1 MYAISDMM
9 RISLAQYV
17 IVFLVTVVSAFFVGQ
32 DAAYTALMA
41 GLAYAVPTTLLA
53 LFLVLPKFLTAY
65 SPSAVAVLGGEFVKI
80 LVVVLLLGLMVGY
93 YENLHW
99 PDFIFTIIAVANSY
113 FIIKDRY
120 PWQQKPLP
128 LLSILNITWPTWL
141 PRIRGPLLIF
151 LS

>member
-53 LFLVLPKFLTAY
+53 LFLVLPKFLTGVQPKCCAQC
-65 SPSAVAVLGGEFVKI
+65 SEGEFVKI

-99 PDFIFTIIAVANSY
+99 PAFIFTIIAVANSY
-113 FIIKDRY
+113 FIVLFKRH
-120 PWQQKPLP
+120 
-128 LLSILNITWPTWL
+128 
-141 PRIRGPLLIF
+141 
-151 LS
+151 

>member
-32 DAAYTALMA
+32 DAAYTALFA

-53 LFLVLPKFLTAY
+53 LFLVLPKFVTAY

-80 LVVVLLLGLMVGY
+80 LVVLLLGLMVGY

-99 PDFIFTIIAVANSY
+99 PAFIFTIIAVANSY
-113 FIIKDRY
+113 FIVLFKRH
-120 PWQQKPLP
+120 
-128 LLSILNITWPTWL
+128 
-141 PRIRGPLLIF
+141 
-151 LS
+151 

>member
-1 MYAISDMM
+1 MVSCMKTQRTTASMYAISDMM

-65 SPSAVAVLGGEFVKI
+65 SPSAVAVLGGEFVFRY
-80 LVVVLLLGLMVGY
+80 LASFGADGRVLRKPSLARLYLHDNCGGEQLL
-93 YENLHW
+93 HR
-99 PDFIFTIIAVANSY
+99 AVQETLRIGIHGSRSPY
-113 FIIKDRY
+113 RY
-120 PWQQKPLP
+120 
-128 LLSILNITWPTWL
+128 
-141 PRIRGPLLIF
+141 
-151 LS
+151 

>member
-17 IVFLVTVVSAFFVGQ
+17 IVFLVTVVSAFFRRAGCSLHGTDGGARLRGPD
-32 DAAYTALMA
+32 DAPR
-41 GLAYAVPTTLLA
+41 VD
-53 LFLVLPKFLTAY
+53 FWCCRKFLTAY

-99 PDFIFTIIAVANSY
+99 PAFIFTIIAVANSY
-113 FIIKDRY
+113 FIVLFKRH
-120 PWQQKPLP
+120 
-128 LLSILNITWPTWL
+128 
-141 PRIRGPLLIF
+141 
-151 LS
+151 

>member
-99 PDFIFTIIAVANSY
+99 PAFIFTIIAVANSY
-113 FIIKDRY
+113 FIVLFNRH
-120 PWQQKPLP
+120 
-128 LLSILNITWPTWL
+128 
-141 PRIRGPLLIF
+141 
-151 LS
+151 

>member
-32 DAAYTALMA
+32 NAAYTALMA

-65 SPSAVAVLGGEFVKI
+65 SLSAVAVLAGECVKI

-99 PDFIFTIIAVANSY
+99 PAFIITIIAVANSY
-113 FIIKDRY
+113 FVVLFKRH
-120 PWQQKPLP
+120 
-128 LLSILNITWPTWL
+128 
-141 PRIRGPLLIF
+141 
-151 LS
+151 

>member
-41 GLAYAVPTTLLA
+41 GLAYAVPTLLA

-99 PDFIFTIIAVANSY
+99 PAFIFTIIAVANSY
-113 FIIKDRY
+113 FIVLFKRH
-120 PWQQKPLP
+120 
-128 LLSILNITWPTWL
+128 
-141 PRIRGPLLIF
+141 
-151 LS
+151 

>member
-17 IVFLVTVVSAFFVGQ
+17 IVFLVTVVSAFFVGRN
-32 DAAYTALMA
+32 AAYTALMA

-65 SPSAVAVLGGEFVKI
+65 SLSAVAVLAGECVKI

-99 PDFIFTIIAVANSY
+99 PAFIITIIAVANSY
-113 FIIKDRY
+113 FIVLFKRH
-120 PWQQKPLP
+120 
-128 LLSILNITWPTWL
+128 
-141 PRIRGPLLIF
+141 
-151 LS
+151 

>member
-1 MYAISDMM
+1 M
-9 RISLAQYV
+9 
-17 IVFLVTVVSAFFVGQ
+17 FLLFFVGQ

-99 PDFIFTIIAVANSY
+99 PAFIFTIIAVANSY
-113 FIIKDRY
+113 FIVLFKRH
-120 PWQQKPLP
+120 
-128 LLSILNITWPTWL
+128 
-141 PRIRGPLLIF
+141 
-151 LS
+151 

>member
-65 SPSAVAVLGGEFVKI
+65 SPSAVAVLGGEFVK
-80 LVVVLLLGLMVGY
+80 MVGY

-99 PDFIFTIIAVANSY
+99 PAFIFTIIAVANSY
-113 FIIKDRY
+113 FIVLFKRH
-120 PWQQKPLP
+120 
-128 LLSILNITWPTWL
+128 
-141 PRIRGPLLIF
+141 
-151 LS
+151 

>member
-41 GLAYAVPTTLLA
+41 GLAYAVPT

-99 PDFIFTIIAVANSY
+99 PAFIFTIIAVANSY
-113 FIIKDRY
+113 FIVLFKRH
-120 PWQQKPLP
+120 
-128 LLSILNITWPTWL
+128 
-141 PRIRGPLLIF
+141 
-151 LS
+151 

>member
-53 LFLVLPKFLTAY
+53 LFLVLPKFLTGVQ
-65 SPSAVAVLGGEFVKI
+65 PKCCRSARRGVCQDPGCRASFGADGRVLRKSS
-80 LVVVLLLGLMVGY
+80 
-93 YENLHW
+93 W
-99 PDFIFTIIAVANSY
+99 PAFIFTIIAVANSY
-113 FIIKDRY
+113 FIVLFKRH
-120 PWQQKPLP
+120 
-128 LLSILNITWPTWL
+128 
-141 PRIRGPLLIF
+141 
-151 LS
+151 

>member
-53 LFLVLPKFLTAY
+53 FLVLQKFLSAY
-65 SPSAVAVLGGEFVKI
+65 STSAVAVLGGEFVKI

-99 PDFIFTIIAVANSY
+99 PAFIFTIIAVANSY
-113 FIIKDRY
+113 FIVLFKRH
-120 PWQQKPLP
+120 
-128 LLSILNITWPTWL
+128 
-141 PRIRGPLLIF
+141 
-151 LS
+151 

>member
-41 GLAYAVPTTLLA
+41 GLAYATLLA

-99 PDFIFTIIAVANSY
+99 PAFIFTIIAVANSY
-113 FIIKDRY
+113 FIVLFKRH
-120 PWQQKPLP
+120 
-128 LLSILNITWPTWL
+128 
-141 PRIRGPLLIF
+141 
-151 LS
+151 

>member
-65 SPSAVAVLGGEFVKI
+65 SPSAV
-80 LVVVLLLGLMVGY
+80 LLLGLMVGY

-99 PDFIFTIIAVANSY
+99 PAFIFTIIAVANSY
-113 FIIKDRY
+113 FIVLFKRH
-120 PWQQKPLP
+120 
-128 LLSILNITWPTWL
+128 
-141 PRIRGPLLIF
+141 
-151 LS
+151 

>member
-53 LFLVLPKFLTAY
+53 LFL
-65 SPSAVAVLGGEFVKI
+65 
-80 LVVVLLLGLMVGY
+80 GLMVGY

-99 PDFIFTIIAVANSY
+99 PAFIFTIIAVANSY
-113 FIIKDRY
+113 FIVLFKRH
-120 PWQQKPLP
+120 
-128 LLSILNITWPTWL
+128 
-141 PRIRGPLLIF
+141 
-151 LS
+151 

>member
-41 GLAYAVPTTLLA
+41 GLAYAV
-53 LFLVLPKFLTAY
+53 
-65 SPSAVAVLGGEFVKI
+65 LGGEFVKI

-99 PDFIFTIIAVANSY
+99 PAFIFTIIAVANSY
-113 FIIKDRY
+113 FIVLFKRH
-120 PWQQKPLP
+120 
-128 LLSILNITWPTWL
+128 
-141 PRIRGPLLIF
+141 
-151 LS
+151 

>member
-93 YENLHW
+93 
-99 PDFIFTIIAVANSY
+99 
-113 FIIKDRY
+113 

>member
-93 YENLHW
+93 
-99 PDFIFTIIAVANSY
+99 
-113 FIIKDRY
+113 
-120 PWQQKPLP
+120 
-128 LLSILNITWPTWL
+128 
-141 PRIRGPLLIF
+141 
-151 LS
+151 

>member
-32 DAAYTALMA
+32 DAAYTLS
-41 GLAYAVPTTLLA
+41 LIHISEPTR
-53 LFLVLPKFLTAY
+53 AY

-99 PDFIFTIIAVANSY
+99 PAFIFTIIAVANSY
-113 FIIKDRY
+113 FIVLFKRH
-120 PWQQKPLP
+120 
-128 LLSILNITWPTWL
+128 
-141 PRIRGPLLIF
+141 
-151 LS
+151 

>member
-32 DAAYTALMA
+32 DAAYTALI
-41 GLAYAVPTTLLA
+41 AYAVPTTLLA

-99 PDFIFTIIAVANSY
+99 PAFIFTIIAVANSY
-113 FIIKDRY
+113 FIVLFKRH
-120 PWQQKPLP
+120 
-128 LLSILNITWPTWL
+128 
-141 PRIRGPLLIF
+141 
-151 LS
+151 